1 MHLSRLF
8 QITQALYDPLQN
20 FENTKER
27 QERLID
33 TLAKNAIISI
43 AEAEN
48 LKAEAIELNVKQKIQ
63 QYPAYSTYVLQE
75 ELRSLVAYHEG
86 FEAQLADANTV
97 EERNLITL
105 QLDATIDELLR
116 KESLF
121 IPPYILKS
129 KRQMKKR

>member
-1 MHLSRLF
+1 MTIAEIAFIAAIPNNPS
-8 QITQALYDPLQN
+8 LYNPLQN

-63 QYPAYSTYVLQE
+63 HYPAYSTYVLQE
-75 ELRSLVAYHEG
+75 ELRSL
-86 FEAQLADANTV
+86 
-97 EERNLITL
+97 
-105 QLDATIDELLR
+105 
-116 KESLF
+116 
-121 IPPYILKS
+121 
-129 KRQMKKR
+129 